1 MDAPCS
7 GTGTLGRNPEIKW
20 RLTPADLADLPRR
33 QSALLANAR
42 AALAPGG
49 LLVYS
54 TCSLEPEEN
63 EAIVAGVARSSKPCA
78 AFRAATPG
86 TDFFAAVIKSE
97 SPQMVEIV
105 PSILSADFARL
116 AEEIARVER
125 GGARMLHLDVMDGH
139 FVPNLTIGP
148 PVVESIRKATRAHL
162 DVHLMIENPERYA
175 ADFVKAGANSV
186 SVHYEACLHLDG
198 TLEMIRK
205 EGAMAGVVLN
215 PATPVAVLEDV
226 LEVADYVLL
235 MSVNPGFG
243 GQKLIPYVLEKVRK
257 LAGMRREKKL
267 ALPIEIDGGV
277 HRENLA
283 EVVRAGCDWIVT
295 GSAIFHS
302 PDPEATVREMREIAA
317 ASNRRAGL
325 SS

>member
-1 MDAPCS
+1 M
-7 GTGTLGRNPEIKW
+7 L
-20 RLTPADLADLPRR
+20 
-33 QSALLANAR
+33 
-42 AALAPGG
+42 
-49 LLVYS
+49 
-54 TCSLEPEEN
+54 
-63 EAIVAGVARSSKPCA
+63 
-78 AFRAATPG
+78 
-86 TDFFAAVIKSE
+86 
-97 SPQMVEIV
+97 EIV

-125 GGARMLHLDVMDGH
+125 GGASILPLDVMDGH

-148 PVVESIRKATRAHL
+148 PVVESIRKTTRAHL
-162 DVHLMIENPERYA
+162 DVHLMIENPDRYA
-175 ADFVKAGANSV
+175 AAFVQAGANSV
-186 SVHYEACLHLDG
+186 SVHYEACHHLDA
-198 TLEMIRK
+198 TLDLIRSA
-205 EGAMAGVVLN
+205 GAMAGIVLN

-257 LAGMRREKKL
+257 LDSLRHQKRL

-295 GSAIFHS
+295 GSAVFHS
-302 PDPEATVREMREIAA
+302 PDPEAAVREMRQIAA
-317 ASNRRAGL
+317 QAAAL
-325 SS
+325 QC